1 MLALLAVAGPL
12 AAQPA
17 PLFLPSAAASR
28 EFLEP
33 SGDVPGPGA
42 RRARLAGMAVDQ
54 LERVR
59 QTGGGAVMLNLF
71 NDAAFP
77 AEFSGITETERG
89 YSLAGRVVNDPG
101 SAVVIV
107 VNGDVLVGSVL
118 SSRGTYSIESVGP
131 GLFRVRQLD
140 ETTFLPPDPPGGPP
154 DPPEFVPA
162 PAPDLPS
169 TRRDSGAVIDVLV
182 VYTPAA
188 EALANRVASGSI
200 LAFIDLF
207 VGLTN
212 VAYEQSGVAQRVN
225 WVGYGRVDYREA
237 PHVPGSPGMETDLD
251 RLTFPRD
258 GWLDEVH
265 TWRNQAAADLVHM
278 VVHSPSPFG
287 GIAWVP
293 LSSAAFHPASP
304 TPFGVTQIFNATH
317 GDALT
322 FAHELGHNM
331 GLQHDRYTNLKEG
344 RPLSG
349 ALRPYAF
356 GYVNQ
361 RALSLDSSIRS
372 LWRTVMA
379 YTAQCTDAFWWVSC
393 RSVAGFSNPALT
405 D

>member
-1 MLALLAVAGPL
+1 M
-12 AAQPA
+12 
-17 PLFLPSAAASR
+17 
-28 EFLEP
+28 
-33 SGDVPGPGA
+33 
-42 RRARLAGMAVDQ
+42 
-54 LERVR
+54 
-59 QTGGGAVMLNLF
+59 
-71 NDAAFP
+71 
-77 AEFSGITETERG
+77 
-89 YSLAGRVVNDPG
+89 
-101 SAVVIV
+101 
-107 VNGDVLVGSVL
+107 
-118 SSRGTYSIESVGP
+118 
-131 GLFRVRQLD
+131 
-140 ETTFLPPDPPGGPP
+140 
-154 DPPEFVPA
+154 
-162 PAPDLPS
+162 
-169 TRRDSGAVIDVLV
+169 
-182 VYTPAA
+182 
-188 EALANRVASGSI
+188 
-200 LAFIDLF
+200 
-207 VGLTN
+207 
-212 VAYEQSGVAQRVN
+212 
-225 WVGYGRVDYREA
+225 
-237 PHVPGSPGMETDLD
+237 PGSPGMETDLD

-331 GLQHDRYTNLKEG
+331 GLQHDRYTNLKGG

-405 D
+405 VEGDPFGVPGDVETNGLNGPANAVRLLNETAVLVANYRVSSRSATPLPTSGEPVGAATVTGIRAAVNDVRDRCGLAAASWTDPDIQRNVTPVRAVHITEPRAALAEAYRACRRTLPSWTDPGLGPGTRVKAVHSSELLEAAAALQP